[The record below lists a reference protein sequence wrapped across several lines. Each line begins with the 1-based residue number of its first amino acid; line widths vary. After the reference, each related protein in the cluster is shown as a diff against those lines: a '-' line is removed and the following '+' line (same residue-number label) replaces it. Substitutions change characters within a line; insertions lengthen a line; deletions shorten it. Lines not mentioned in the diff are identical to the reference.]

1 MAGLSRAGI
10 LVVVLA
16 ACGGGQR
23 AGQSDSAAVATGA
36 APMDTTA
43 MAPTS
48 ASHDS
53 MTAPTAAAPADT
65 GAVSTAEAAKPAKAA
80 ESTAKPSAPATS
92 PTAKTPAAK
101 TPTAKTSSV
110 TTPTAKTS
118 SATTPTDSAPAASTS
133 SATTPSPAAT
143 APTAASTI
151 TPAAQDS
158 PKKAAAQDTTKKAAA
173 ANASTGGTGTPQQI
187 ALGDSIFHGQVGG
200 GTCSACHGQ
209 DAKGT
214 AVAPDLT
221 DSQWL
226 NGDGSYQFLV
236 NTITNGVP
244 QPKQHPAPM
253 PPKGGAPLTD
263 DQVKAVAAY
272 EYSLSH
278 KS

>member
-10 LVVVLA
+10 LVVLA

-23 AGQSDSAAVATGA
+23 AGQSDSAAVSSGA

-43 MAPTS
+43 MAPS
-48 ASHDS
+48 
-53 MTAPTAAAPADT
+53 AAPADT
-65 GAVSTAEAAKPAKAA
+65 TAMAAGAATHDSSMSPSAAAARDTEAKSTSAAAKSTAAPKPTATTKPA
-80 ESTAKPSAPATS
+80 TQDTS
-92 PTAKTPAAK
+92 KRA
-101 TPTAKTSSV
+101 
-110 TTPTAKTS
+110 
-118 SATTPTDSAPAASTS
+118 
-133 SATTPSPAAT
+133 
-143 APTAASTI
+143 
-151 TPAAQDS
+151 
-158 PKKAAAQDTTKKAAA
+158 AAAQDTSKKAAA
-173 ANASTGGTGTPQQI
+173 AQDTSKKAAAAKPSAGGGGAQSPQQI

-226 NGDGSYQFLV
+226 NGDGSYQFIV

-244 QPKQHPAPM
+244 KPKQHPAPM

-263 DQVKAVAAY
+263 DQVNAVAAY

>member
-10 LVVVLA
+10 LVVLA

-23 AGQSDSAAVATGA
+23 AGQSDSAAVSSGA

-43 MAPTS
+43 MAPSAAAADTTAMAAGAATHDSSMSPSAAAAGDTEAKSTS
-48 ASHDS
+48 AK
-53 MTAPTAAAPADT
+53 PTAAP
-65 GAVSTAEAAKPAKAA
+65 K
-80 ESTAKPSAPATS
+80 
-92 PTAKTPAAK
+92 PTA
-101 TPTAKTSSV
+101 
-110 TTPTAKTS
+110 TTRR
-118 SATTPTDSAPAASTS
+118 
-133 SATTPSPAAT
+133 
-143 APTAASTI
+143 
-151 TPAAQDS
+151 AAQDTS
-158 PKKAAAQDTTKKAAA
+158 KRAAAAQDTSKKAAA
-173 ANASTGGTGTPQQI
+173 AQDTSKKAAAAKPSAGGGGAQSPQQI

-226 NGDGSYQFLV
+226 NGDGSYQFIV

-244 QPKQHPAPM
+244 KPKQHPAPM

>member
-10 LVVVLA
+10 LVVLA

-23 AGQSDSAAVATGA
+23 AGQSDSAAVATNA
-36 APMDTTA
+36 APTDTTA
-43 MAPTS
+43 MAPNAAPMDTS
-48 ASHDS
+48 AMASRAAPQDS
-53 MTAPTAAAPADT
+53 TMNAPAGATTPDTAAAR
-65 GAVSTAEAAKPAKAA
+65 AAK
-80 ESTAKPSAPATS
+80 
-92 PTAKTPAAK
+92 KTTKPAA
-101 TPTAKTSSV
+101 
-110 TTPTAKTS
+110 TTK
-118 SATTPTDSAPAASTS
+118 APAATS
-133 SATTPSPAAT
+133 KTTT
-143 APTAASTI
+143 ALDTPT
-151 TPAAQDS
+151 
-158 PKKAAAQDTTKKAAA
+158 KAAAQDTSKKAAA
-173 ANASTGGTGTPQQI
+173 AKPAGAGGGGTPQQI

-278 KS
+278 KT

>member
-1 MAGLSRAGI
+1 MAGLSRAG
-10 LVVVLA
+10 LLVVLA

-36 APMDTTA
+36 APADTTA
-43 MAPTS
+43 MAPTAAPRDS
-48 ASHDS
+48 A
-53 MTAPTAAAPADT
+53 MAAPTATTTPDT
-65 GAVSTAEAAKPAKAA
+65 GAMSTSKAAKSTSKPTP
-80 ESTAKPSAPATS
+80 TAKSTRK
-92 PTAKTPAAK
+92 PTPMAKTPAA
-101 TPTAKTSSV
+101 PDTS
-110 TTPTAKTS
+110 
-118 SATTPTDSAPAASTS
+118 
-133 SATTPSPAAT
+133 
-143 APTAASTI
+143 
-151 TPAAQDS
+151 TPAPVQDTTR
-158 PKKAAAQDTTKKAAA
+158 KAAAAQDTSKKAAA
-173 ANASTGGTGTPQQI
+173 AQPSAGGNGTPQQI

-226 NGDGSYQFLV
+226 NGDGSYQFIV

-244 QPKQHPAPM
+244 KPKQHPAPM